1 MKLICTQE
9 NLSRSIT
16 YLERITGKQSTLP
29 ILSNILIEA
38 ENGRLKLS
46 ATNLEIG
53 VVVNIGAKVEEG
65 GKITIPAKL
74 IGSFIHNLPS
84 GDVLHLETDQ
94 TSLHIQSSQYEGKIK
109 GMDGKDFPIIPY
121 FQGEKYPFVFPAQY
135 FKNALSQI
143 LFCVSQNESRMELTG
158 VNVLFEEKSLYLAAT
173 DSFRLAE
180 QIFEL
185 PYETP
190 SGQSFII
197 PSATCQELLR
207 IITQESKEVLVAIE
221 ENQIFFEVDGIKM
234 VSRLIHGKYPDYK
247 QIIPTSFLSTY
258 QMKREEL
265 IRAVKITSVL
275 SSYNA
280 GEITLHF
287 SAGSPE
293 CSIES
298 VSQEV
303 GQNKARVPIESQS
316 GEDTEKIFTFNPRY
330 VLEGLNALKG
340 EYVVFHTN
348 NATSPVVLR
357 ETEGGQEKT
366 QYLYIMMPVR
376 K

>member
-38 ENGRLKLS
+38 EGGRLKLS

-53 VVVNIGAKVEEG
+53 VVVNIGAKIEEE

-84 GDVLHLETDQ
+84 GDILHLQ
-94 TSLHIQSSQYEGKIK
+94 TEQASLLIQSSQYEGKIK
-109 GMDGKDFPIIPY
+109 GMDGKDFPIIPS
-121 FQGEKYPFVFPAQY
+121 FQGEKYPFTFPAQY

-158 VNVLFEEKSLYLAAT
+158 VNVSFEEKSLYLAAT

-185 PYETP
+185 PYETQP
-190 SGQSFII
+190 EQSFII

-207 IITQESKEVLVAIE
+207 IITQDSKEVFVAIE
-221 ENQIFFEVDGIKM
+221 ENQAFFEVDGIKI

-247 QIIPTSFLSTY
+247 QIIPTSFLSSY

-280 GEITLHF
+280 GEITIQF
-287 SAGSPE
+287 SVGLSE
-293 CSIES
+293 CSIEA

-303 GQNKARVPIESQS
+303 GQNKARVRIENQS
-316 GEDTEKIFTFNPRY
+316 GEDVDRIFTFNPRY

-340 EYVVFHTN
+340 EYVVFHIN

-357 ETEGGQEKT
+357 EIDGEQEKM

>member
-9 NLSRSIT
+9 NLSRSIA

-53 VVVNIGAKVEEG
+53 VVVNIGAKIEEE

-84 GDVLHLETDQ
+84 GDILNLQ
-94 TSLHIQSSQYEGKIK
+94 TKQSALIIQSSQYEGKIK
-109 GMDGKDFPIIPY
+109 GMDGKDFPIIPH
-121 FQGEKYPFVFPAQY
+121 FQGEKYPFVFPAQL
-135 FKNALSQI
+135 FKNALSRI

-158 VNVLFEEKSLYLAAT
+158 VNVSFEEKSLYLAAT

-185 PYETP
+185 PYETE
-190 SGQSFII
+190 SAQSFII

-207 IITQESKEVLVAIE
+207 IITQDSKEVLVAIE
-221 ENQIFFEVDGIKM
+221 ENQVFFEIEGIKI

-247 QIIPTSFLSTY
+247 QIIPISFLSTY
-258 QMKREEL
+258 QIKREEL

-280 GEITLHF
+280 GEITIHF
-287 SAGSPE
+287 TAGSSE
-293 CSIES
+293 CRIEA

-303 GQNKARVPIESQS
+303 GQNKARVHIENQS
-316 GEDTEKIFTFNPRY
+316 GEDVEQIFTFNPRY

-340 EYVVFHTN
+340 EYVVFHIN

-357 ETEGGQEKT
+357 EGEGEKER